1 MNKNYRFYISNGE
14 VKYYRFSVRGLKTRL
29 SISMTNKEVDAFMYL
44 NYENMDKEANE
55 FQWKSEGSYN
65 EYIDLSIEDPFFV
78 SRRINSLEGEYYLAV
93 RAVKDTYFN
102 LFISDSNVKIMTIS
116 ERFPGTCTCKKEGDF
131 CYFRYEN
138 INSPEIAQIT
148 EQDLIFYFEFTYGTA
163 DIYASLFETGNNGI
177 ILQNL
182 PTKYKRDYK
191 SIFSN

>member
-78 SRRINSLEGEYYLAV
+78 SRRINSLKV
-93 RAVKDTYFN
+93 
-102 LFISDSNVKIMTIS
+102 
-116 ERFPGTCTCKKEGDF
+116 
-131 CYFRYEN
+131 N
-138 INSPEIAQIT
+138 IT
-148 EQDLIFYFEFTYGTA
+148 
-163 DIYASLFETGNNGI
+163 
-177 ILQNL
+177 
-182 PTKYKRDYK
+182 
-191 SIFSN
+191 